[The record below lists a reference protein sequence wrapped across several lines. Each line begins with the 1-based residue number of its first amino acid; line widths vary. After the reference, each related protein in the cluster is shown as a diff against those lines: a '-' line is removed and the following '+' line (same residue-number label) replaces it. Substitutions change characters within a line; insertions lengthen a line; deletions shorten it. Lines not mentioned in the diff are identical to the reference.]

1 MYFKF
6 LPEIN
11 IFIKLFNFRMKRYSV
26 FVLKVPLRTN
36 QSVNQPVIKVQC
48 RHKVPAKSI
57 VYTLLTQASEE
68 QPKIQ
73 LFINIYVSLLH
84 CFNTACY

>member
-36 QSVNQPVIKVQC
+36 QPTNQW
-48 RHKVPAKSI
+48 
-57 VYTLLTQASEE
+57 
-68 QPKIQ
+68 
-73 LFINIYVSLLH
+73 INL
-84 CFNTACY
+84 